1 MLFVPPGYVVNDT
14 CLVVQGG
21 SLSLFAVLNSAIHMT
36 WLRKIGGKLGSAP
49 RYSKELVYNAFP
61 WPETT
66 ESPELAASGQAILDA
81 RKAHPESNL
90 KTLYDPDLMPAD
102 LVAAHRANDRLV
114 DKVFGYKGIGDE
126 EERLA
131 FLLKRYQVLTAGD

>member
-1 MLFVPPGYVVNDT
+1 
-14 CLVVQGG
+14 
-21 SLSLFAVLNSAIHMT
+21 MT

-66 ESPELAASGQAILDA
+66 ESSELTTSGQAILDA
-81 RKAHPESNL
+81 RKAHPKSSL

-114 DKVFGYKGIGDE
+114 AKVFGYKGPDDE
-126 EERLA
+126 AERLS
-131 FLLKRYQVLTAGD
+131 FLLARYKVLIARL

>member
-1 MLFVPPGYVVNDT
+1 MLFR
-14 CLVVQGG
+14 
-21 SLSLFAVLNSAIHMT
+21 S
-36 WLRKIGGKLGSAP
+36 
-49 RYSKELVYNAFP
+49 NAFP

-114 DKVFGYKGIGDE
+114 DTVFGYHGSGDGE
-126 EERLA
+126 ARLS
-131 FLLKRYQVLTAGD
+131 FLLERYKNLVEL